1 MSFLSPNWNTKALSK
16 KAASLTDDSQY
27 DRAFHAIETMH
38 TTVGMKHLLINWVTD
53 LRLEGKKIPEK
64 LLAKKKSASFL
75 ESVSKLCKE
84 DMTIFRMSGMIS
96 MICAS
101 LVCMFIKA
109 MLSTNY
115 LVNFSVDALIAT
127 AALVLL
133 LLDLTSQLRTVGFYG
148 PIRDFVVLDV
158 LALVLWFLLTYLFP
172 AFDTSL
178 ILFLI
183 AYYFEKKRFS
193 EMQKKFLADNQIAIG
208 L

>member
-1 MSFLSPNWNTKALSK
+1 MSFLSPNWNTSALSK
-16 KAASLTDDSQY
+16 KAASLAEDTQY
-27 DRAFHAIETMH
+27 NRAFHNIETMH
-38 TTVGMKHLLINWVTD
+38 TSVGMKHLLINWVTD
-53 LRLEGKKIPEK
+53 LRLEDKKIPDK

-75 ESVSKLCKE
+75 DSVSKICKE

-101 LVCMFIKA
+101 LVCMFVKA
-109 MLSTNY
+109 VLSTNY
-115 LVNFSVDALIAT
+115 LINFSIDALIAT
-127 AALVLL
+127 VALVLL
-133 LLDLTSQLRTVGFYG
+133 VLNLSSQLKTVGYYGSIKDFVILDL
-148 PIRDFVVLDV
+148 

-193 EMQKKFLADNQIAIG
+193 EMQKKFLADNQISIE

>member
-1 MSFLSPNWNTKALSK
+1 MSFLTPNWNTRALSK
-16 KAASLTDDSQY
+16 KAASLTEDSQY
-27 DRAFHAIETMH
+27 NRAFHTIETMH
-38 TTVGMKHLLINWVTD
+38 ASVGMKHLLINWVTD
-53 LRLEGKKIPEK
+53 LRLEDKKIPEK
-64 LLAKKKSASFL
+64 LLAKKKSSSFL
-75 ESVSKLCKE
+75 ASVSKVCKE
-84 DMTIFRMSGMIS
+84 DLTVFRMSGMIS

-109 MLSTNY
+109 VLSTNY
-115 LVNFSVDALIAT
+115 LVNFSVDALIGT
-127 AALVLL
+127 VALVLL
-133 LLDLTSQLRTVGFYG
+133 VLDLTSQLKTVGYYG
-148 PIRDFVVLDV
+148 SIKYFVLLDV

-193 EMQKKFLADNQIAIG
+193 EMQKKFLADNQISIE